1 MSRYADNVK
10 YQTMH
15 LPCGGVAEFD
25 HSSGISYRCEM
36 CNAVVGSMGQPR
48 SCREEADKWE
58 AYESAGMWKWDY
70 NTGESYAVDRKRSS
84 R

>member
-1 MSRYADNVK
+1 MTYRADRVR

-36 CNAVVGSMGQPR
+36 CNAVVGSVGMPR
-48 SCREEADKWE
+48 SCQNEIAKYDVLKQLG
-58 AYESAGMWKWDY
+58 SNVKWDY
-70 NTGESYAVDRKRSS
+70 NKGCEVTE
-84 R
+84 

>member
-1 MSRYADNVK
+1 
-10 YQTMH
+10 MH

-36 CNAVVGSMGQPR
+36 CGAVVGSMGQPR
-48 SCREEADKWE
+48 SCQEEAKKWE

-70 NTGESYAVDRKRSS
+70 NIGESVKTAGAKK
-84 R
+84 

>member
-1 MSRYADNVK
+1 MSRYAEDVR
-10 YQTMH
+10 YQTMY

-36 CNAVVGSMGQPR
+36 CNAVVGSVGQPT
-48 SCREEADKWE
+48 SCQQEAKKWE
-58 AYESAGMWKWDY
+58 SYEAAGMWRWDY
-70 NTGESYAVDRKRSS
+70 NTGEKHAVDRKRS